1 MTAKQNKALA
11 ALITAPTVAAAA
23 EQAGIGY
30 TTLRRWIKT
39 DDAFRH
45 EYERELAGLVTEA
58 ATRAKQAMSP
68 ALAVLRE
75 IVEDEDGPAAVRVS
89 AARSLLEYG
98 MKLVETEDI
107 LKRLAELER
116 QREEDQ
122 DARPN

>member
-1 MTAKQNKALA
+1 MTAKQKKALA

-30 TTLRRWIKT
+30 ATLRRWLKE
-39 DDAFRH
+39 DEAFRH

-58 ATRAKQAMSP
+58 ATKAKQSMTP
-68 ALAVLRE
+68 ALSVLRE

-98 MKLVETEDI
+98 LKLVELADLTA
-107 LKRLAELER
+107 RLDALEKSM
-116 QREEDQ
+116 EEYN
-122 DARPN
+122 DA